1 MLLLERQRSTSEG
14 VRARKG
20 LGDGRAGRVRLTF
33 DSIQGTSVENSFKD
47 PTRMQM
53 GEITDDLDIDYASMR
68 MAPHAVRSSSIGRLP
83 ARPCG
88 LPFLPPWERRL

>member
-1 MLLLERQRSTSEG
+1 
-14 VRARKG
+14 
-20 LGDGRAGRVRLTF
+20 
-33 DSIQGTSVENSFKD
+33 
-47 PTRMQM
+47 M

-88 LPFLPPWERRL
+88 LPFLPPGNGDCS